1 MLRTGLKAVSLA
13 GFVALAVAVFMTWS
27 DNPPFSKNGIGESD
41 GVLVLVFAII
51 GITLTVFGRRP
62 RAVLINAAAAGLAL
76 IFTLLKLLDVS
87 SSVADVG
94 SGLYLAIAASAVAT
108 AATAMLMFSSL
119 KKPEA
124 ATATSDPSLTDH
136 S

>member
-1 MLRTGLKAVSLA
+1 MVRTALKAVSLV
-13 GFVALAVAVFMTWS
+13 GFVALTVAVFMTWS
-27 DNPPFSKNGIGESD
+27 DNAPFSKNGIDESD
-41 GVLVLVFAII
+41 GVLVLLFGVI
-51 GITLTVFGRRP
+51 GIALTVFGRRP

-94 SGLYLAIAASAVAT
+94 SGLYLAIAASAIAT
-108 AATAMLMFSSL
+108 AATAALMFSSL

-124 ATATSDPSLTDH
+124 AGETSAAQGH
-136 S
+136 